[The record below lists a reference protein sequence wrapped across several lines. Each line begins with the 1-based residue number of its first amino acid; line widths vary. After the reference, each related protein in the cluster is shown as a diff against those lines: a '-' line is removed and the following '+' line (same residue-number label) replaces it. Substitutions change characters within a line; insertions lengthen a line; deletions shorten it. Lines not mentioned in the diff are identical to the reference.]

1 MSNAPISIKIPDK
14 HRQLIDE
21 AVERSGMNR
30 SAFFIQAVLNYI
42 RNVDPHDPTVTP
54 GQAWMDYAGK
64 KRGGPTGPL
73 QAPTTGVVDDQ
84 ARQGLLLLRDA
95 QRGLQDDLEA
105 QREELAALR
114 AELAELREKPSEIRQ
129 AADRL
134 LGQVES
140 AESFLARLS

>member
-42 RNVDPHDPTVTP
+42 WNVDPHDPTVTP
-54 GQAWMDYAGK
+54 GQAWMEYAGK

-84 ARQGLLLLRDA
+84 ARQGLLLLKDRLDVT
-95 QRGLQDDLEA
+95 QGDLEKVMEAVSLLSDEVA
-105 QREELAALR
+105 QLKQSKEEEATLQEA
-114 AELAELREKPSEIRQ
+114 
-129 AADRL
+129 
-134 LGQVES
+134 